1 MGSKTPITHDLSSFI
16 LSVIDFRMGH
26 RRTASRASP
35 IERPACV
42 PIAAYRPRC
51 VPDGWGP
58 NRWAHA
64 AAPHH
69 LTGFSP
75 PAMAVLEIG
84 ATVAVP
90 IVSAAT
96 VSAIASNVF
105 MSALLSDRR

>member
-1 MGSKTPITHDLSSFI
+1 M
-16 LSVIDFRMGH
+16 
-26 RRTASRASP
+26 
-35 IERPACV
+35 

-58 NRWAHA
+58 DRWAHA
-64 AAPHH
+64 AAPHQ
-69 LTGFSP
+69 LTGAP

-105 MSALLSDRR
+105 MSALLSDGR